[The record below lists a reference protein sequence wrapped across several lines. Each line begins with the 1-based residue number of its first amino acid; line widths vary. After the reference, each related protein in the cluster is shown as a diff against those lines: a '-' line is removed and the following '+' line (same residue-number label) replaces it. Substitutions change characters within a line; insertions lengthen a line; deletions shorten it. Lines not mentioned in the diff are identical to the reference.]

1 MTVQYTDPAKFYLHT
16 PAESSSRY
24 VAWAEGLKAVPG
36 VTWGCVL
43 DKHLIPMHPGN
54 LTAIVAR
61 PGHGK
66 SSLMAYM
73 ARREARAIV
82 ARGKGVEEC
91 VVYVSWEQPVE
102 ELEAFFQSGDGFTST
117 DLAWGRADLDTV
129 RRKAIERIDLP
140 VWMIGYSI
148 EDASKSKPPLT
159 VEAVYETIRS
169 LRTEYK
175 RRVTLVCL
183 DYLQIIPVRR
193 GADRMQQVTEAVI
206 EAKHL
211 AMDVGAP
218 TLAGVQARR
227 EVDNY
232 ASPIP
237 TLADC
242 QHASAIEQTADTQ
255 LGLWR
260 PIKTIDAGEE
270 DCVKIGGHTY
280 DLSESLFVV
289 KLNKQRL
296 DQGQGTW
303 AMHFTPQTLDMHDF
317 DVMHLNYEERE
328 VE

>member
-1 MTVQYTDPAKFYLHT
+1 MTTRTDPAQFYLHT

-24 VAWAEGLKAVPG
+24 VAWAEALKAAPG

-43 DKHLIPMHPGN
+43 DKYLIPMHPGN
-54 LTAIVAR
+54 LTAVVSR

-73 ARREARAIV
+73 ARREARAIIK
-82 ARGKGVEEC
+82 RGKQAEEC

-148 EDASKSKPPLT
+148 GDASKSKPPLT
-159 VEAVYETIRS
+159 VDAVYQTIRS
-169 LRTEYK
+169 LRIDYH
-175 RRVTLVCL
+175 RRVTLICL

-193 GADRMQQVTEAVI
+193 GADRTQQVTEAVI

-227 EVDNY
+227 EVDGY
-232 ASPIP
+232 ANPIP

-260 PIKTIDAGEE
+260 PIKTVDEE
-270 DCVKIGGHTY
+270 EYVKIGKHTY
-280 DLSESLFVV
+280 DLTEPLFVV

-303 AMHFTPQTLDMHDF
+303 AMSFTPQTLEMRDF
-317 DVMHLNYEERE
+317 DVIHLNDEGGDANE
-328 VE
+328 